1 MNRKVALGVL
11 FFFAIVGIA
20 LMGGEKAAVA
30 GHGCH
35 GCAGVVACGGCDG
48 EVACHGLKLFQR
60 CQGVAPACCG
70 KEVAPVCHGRV
81 RCHGLNLC
89 QGLNR
94 CEGRRVRCCG
104 PAVNCGCNG
113 EAAPA
118 APAEAAPEKAPEK
131 VPEAP
136 KAASLHAPM
145 SFYQVSFRQ

>member
-1 MNRKVALGVL
+1 MNRKVALGVV

-35 GCAGVVACGGCDG
+35 GCAGVVACDG
-48 EVACHGLKLFQR
+48 AVACRGVKLFQR

-70 KEVAPVCHGRV
+70 REVAPVCHGRV
-81 RCHGLNLC
+81 RCHGL
-89 QGLNR
+89 QLNR

-104 PAVNCGCNG
+104 PAVKCGCGG
-113 EAAPA
+113 EAAPV
-118 APAEAAPEKAPEK
+118 AAPEAVPEAPK
-131 VPEAP
+131 EAP

>member
-1 MNRKVALGVL
+1 MNRKVALGVV

-35 GCAGVVACGGCDG
+35 GCAGVVACDGCDG
-48 EVACHGLKLFQR
+48 AVACRGVKLFHR

-81 RCHGLNLC
+81 RCHGL
-89 QGLNR
+89 QLNR

-104 PAVNCGCNG
+104 PAVKCGCEG
-113 EAAPA
+113 AVAPV
-118 APAEAAPEKAPEK
+118 AAPEA

-136 KAASLHAPM
+136 KKEASLHAPM